1 MANAKIN
8 KENEKQA
15 KNKVF
20 TTVFAGKLAK
30 IRFKIFNPS
39 WPRPSSNMNRRSKIM
54 PTVCRRAKIK
64 PFGYHSLRHLAAS
77 TLAHDPT
84 VAKKTISGLL
94 GHLSLATTEIYL
106 HAIEESQRDAVK
118 ALDGVMVAPL
128 VANPSQKRRFW
139 RKRQSPYRENPF
151 LMAGNNFE
159 KSTFSSTSPILC
171 TGG

>member
-1 MANAKIN
+1 MEDAGEGGMANAKIN

-39 WPRPSSNMNRRSKIM
+39 WPRPSSNMNRRPKIM

-118 ALDGVMVAPL
+118 ALDGVMVATFGCESEPKEAVLAEAAIPL
-128 VANPSQKRRFW
+128 Q
-139 RKRQSPYRENPF
+139 RKSFPY
-151 LMAGNNFE
+151 
-159 KSTFSSTSPILC
+159 
-171 TGG
+171 GG